1 MKPAETH
8 RILRCH
14 AQNCRGSPAMTISAP
29 NNRGNNPFTQLLH
42 LLPTSPRA
50 HLFITPPT
58 LICSLQSPL
67 PLLALNQ
74 CFALGHS
81 PSQAHSFYWPLIPC
95 LELRQFLHFEFWLCF
110 LSPSQLSVFPV
121 LYAQVLMSKLTIQIM
136 PRRDTRTEA
145 LMAMLEMPF
154 QWTLQK
160 VEIRTSAPSGEVIG
174 STLKPRYFQS

>member
-14 AQNCRGSPAMTISAP
+14 AQNCRGSPAETSSAP

-42 LLPTSPRA
+42 LQPTPPWA

-67 PLLALNQ
+67 SLLALNQ

-81 PSQAHSFYWPLIPC
+81 PSQAHSFYWPLIHC
-95 LELRQFLHFEFWLCF
+95 LKLRQFLHFEFWLFPEPLPAQC
-110 LSPSQLSVFPV
+110 LPPV
-121 LYAQVLMSKLTIQIM
+121 LYAQVLTSKLMIKIM

-145 LMAMLEMPF
+145 LMAMLKMPF

-174 STLKPRYFQS
+174 SALKPRYFQF